1 MAKHSNNDVPPERAE
16 GRLNALDVA
25 LLDVLAQAE
34 AMMRYGREI
43 QRKIVTLRGGD
54 GALTQAT
61 RAAAVTKIRSA
72 AARMKD
78 ECHATAPLLE
88 NVVMAASELR

>member
-1 MAKHSNNDVPPERAE
+1 MAKHVDDARTGKVE
-16 GRLNALDVA
+16 GRVNTLDVA

-34 AMMRYGREI
+34 AMMRCGREI

-54 GALTQAT
+54 GP
-61 RAAAVTKIRSA
+61 VTPAKRSA
-72 AARMKD
+72 AVAKICSVAAEMKD

-88 NVVMAASELR
+88 NMVLAATALE